1 MSKCRIPLGPF
12 HPLLEEAEFFN
23 IKVEGEKVV
32 DIEMETGW
40 MHRGHEKISETKTF
54 TQSIFLVERI
64 CGICSTSH
72 PFACVNAIEDIDNIE
87 IPERAKYIRVL
98 IGELERIH
106 SHLLWV
112 GLAGH
117 FIGYDTL
124 WMWAWKYRE
133 PILQLSEMIT
143 GNRNHYAMMR
153 VGGVGRDFDNSL
165 IPKIIPVLDMI
176 EKKMVMLAGAANDD
190 PVLRSRLKGVGVL
203 TKEDAINYCANG
215 PTARASGV
223 DIDVRRDDPTAYEV
237 VDVKVIVTP
246 NGDVYDKLVVRVLE
260 IIESCHI
267 IKQCLKAFEKV
278 QGPIINKVKEISPGE
293 GIGRYEAPRGEVF
306 HYIRSDGSNRP
317 LRHKVRAPSF
327 SNIPT
332 YKASCVG
339 IPLADALITLASV
352 DPCYC
357 CTERSIKAFDINGK
371 KIEHNLLH
379 LSRKKTERL
388 QRELIPKEKSLIDG
402 IFDLSLSR

>member
-1 MSKCRIPLGPF
+1 MNKCSIPLGPF

-23 IKVEGEKVV
+23 IKVDGERVV
-32 DIEMETGW
+32 DIEMEVGW

-106 SHLLWV
+106 SHLLWL

-133 PILQLSEMIT
+133 PILQLFEMIS
-143 GNRNHYAMMR
+143 GNRNHYGMFR

-165 IPKIIPVLDMI
+165 IPKISKTLDEI
-176 EKKMVMLAGAANDD
+176 QKKMEMLAGAAADD
-190 PVLRSRLKGVGVL
+190 PVLKSRLKGVGVL
-203 TKEDAINYCANG
+203 TKEDAINYCAVG

-223 DIDVRRDDPTAYEV
+223 DIDVRKDDPTSYEV
-237 VDVKVIVTP
+237 VNFNTIVTQ
-246 NGDVYDKLVVRVLE
+246 NGDVYDKLIIRVLE
-260 IIESCHI
+260 IVESCNI
-267 IKQCLKAFEKV
+267 IKQCLSAFPKV
-278 QGPIINKVKEISPGE
+278 QGPVLNNVKEISPGE
-293 GIGRYEAPRGEVF
+293 GIGRYEAPRGEVI

-327 SNIPT
+327 MNIPT
-332 YKASCVG
+332 YKATCVG
-339 IPLADALITLASV
+339 ENIADALITLAAV

-357 CTERSIKAFDINGK
+357 CTERSIKAVDAHGK
-371 KIEHNLLH
+371 PLGKDLLN
-379 LSRKKTERL
+379 LSREKTATLRSQFSEEDTSVIERNF
-388 QRELIPKEKSLIDG
+388 IIK
-402 IFDLSLSR
+402 